1 MAKALEP
8 RTFTLKDESF
18 VVIREAEPTD
28 AKELIEFINGVGGE
42 SPYLTLGAG
51 EFELTEAEEAE
62 FLSRCRAA
70 DNQIYIVALLENE
83 IVGTLHFAAGRR
95 PRVRHSG
102 EFGMSVSQ
110 RYWGRGIG

>member
-1 MAKALEP
+1 MAEALEP
-8 RTFTLKDESF
+8 RTFTLKNESL

-62 FLSRCRAA
+62 FLSR
-70 DNQIYIVALLENE
+70 
-83 IVGTLHFAAGRR
+83 
-95 PRVRHSG
+95 
-102 EFGMSVSQ
+102 
-110 RYWGRGIG
+110 